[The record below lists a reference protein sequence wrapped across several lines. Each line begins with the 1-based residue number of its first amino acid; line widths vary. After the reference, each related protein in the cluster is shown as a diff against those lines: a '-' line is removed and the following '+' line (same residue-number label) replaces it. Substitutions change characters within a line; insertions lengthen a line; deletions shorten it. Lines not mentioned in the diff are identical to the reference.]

1 MGNRYSRKVKLW
13 LIKENWEMGW
23 YRTRGSTAYF
33 VFFFFIKQHT
43 CEINESGNLMY
54 KTRAVV

>member
-13 LIKENWEMGW
+13 LIKEKWEMGW

-33 VFFFFIKQHT
+33 VFFFF
-43 CEINESGNLMY
+43 Y
-54 KTRAVV
+54 KAAYM